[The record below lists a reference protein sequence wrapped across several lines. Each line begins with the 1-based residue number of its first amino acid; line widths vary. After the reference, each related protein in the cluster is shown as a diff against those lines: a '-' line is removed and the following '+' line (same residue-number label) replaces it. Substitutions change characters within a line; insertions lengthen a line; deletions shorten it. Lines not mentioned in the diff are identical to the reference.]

1 MKSLPKSKL
10 DQVVVGS
17 NMLRITHLAHRRSYL
32 VITCPNLHE
41 NQKLLLGKSA
51 PIWVYLIWHQYIIL
65 PIVSFIYL
73 YFPLFGF
80 IYPYL

>member
-10 DQVVVGS
+10 GQVVVGS

-41 NQKLLLGKSA
+41 KLTKSE
-51 PIWVYLIWHQYIIL
+51 IR
-65 PIVSFIYL
+65 
-73 YFPLFGF
+73 
-80 IYPYL
+80 